1 MWSHHLICKKNDS
14 PLHATL
20 EAPLCL
26 CRYTDFLMKT
36 EWTVQQ
42 PSMIRVHK
50 AHRPLDIPA
59 SVDHLLFYKNNHL
72 YVLLSGTLMLASS
85 AVHTLTQFVYV
96 CVCVVA
102 IDVHRQGKHRG
113 SSTNFSCVTKHLSFS
128 IYIYIYI
135 YTYIG

>member
-14 PLHATL
+14 SLHATL
-20 EAPLCL
+20 EAPLGL

-50 AHRPLDIPA
+50 GHRPLDIPA

-72 YVLLSGTLMLASS
+72 HVLLSGTLMLASS
-85 AVHTLTQFVYV
+85 AVHTLTQFVCV
-96 CVCVVA
+96 CVCV
-102 IDVHRQGKHRG
+102 
-113 SSTNFSCVTKHLSFS
+113 CV
-128 IYIYIYI
+128 
-135 YTYIG
+135 